1 MQRFVTIFLV
11 LTAALGLYGSAHA
24 FSSQLE
30 DAPAINKDKAATGA
44 VPAATT
50 NTTTGTPILAAPAP
64 LPLRHI
70 ALLLPLKSQPFGRAA
85 EVVRQ
90 GFMAAA
96 DREQGTLPVKVYPT
110 SDDVLD
116 ILTAYQQALDAGAA
130 MVVGPLTRNG
140 VSALAASNLVKVP
153 TLTLNTAE
161 GEANTPPNMYLFGLQ
176 VEVEARQAARL
187 ATIENRKHAFII
199 NDGGAL
205 SLRLQAAF
213 TDEWLKLG
221 GALASANA
229 LKFDNEPSTLVKLR
243 GRTTGDN
250 NLVFLALDAAKSR
263 MLRSYLDPSTP
274 VYATSQIFSHSSD
287 SLLNHDF
294 NEVRFLD
301 MPWLLQPDHP
311 AVITYRRAEV
321 PMNADLERLY
331 ALGIDAF
338 RLANLVL
345 KPHQPG
351 NIALDGVTGRISL
364 VAPRQFV
371 REPVAARF
379 YQGEV
384 QLLDVAR

>member
-1 MQRFVTIFLV
+1 MQRFITVLLV
-11 LTAALGLYGSAHA
+11 AALYGSPQA
-24 FSSQLE
+24 FSSQPE
-30 DAPAINKDKAATGA
+30 NTPTTNKAAA
-44 VPAATT
+44 SVVPSTTT
-50 NTTTGTPILAAPAP
+50 NTTTGTAILAAPAP
-64 LPLRHI
+64 LPVRHI

-90 GFMAAA
+90 GFMAAT
-96 DREQGTLPVKVYPT
+96 DRERGSLPIKVYPT

-116 ILTAYQQALDAGAA
+116 ILTAYQQALNAGAA
-130 MVVGPLTRNG
+130 IVVGPLTRNG
-140 VSALAASNLVKVP
+140 VSALALSNLVKIP
-153 TLTLNTAE
+153 TLTLNAAE
-161 GEANTPPNMYLFGLQ
+161 SETSTPPNLYLFGLQ
-176 VEVEARQAARL
+176 VEIEARQAARL
-187 ATIENRKHAFII
+187 AATENRQHAFII
-199 NDGGAL
+199 NDSSAL

-221 GALASANA
+221 GSRASANA
-229 LKFDNEPSTLVKLR
+229 LKFDSEPHALVTLR
-243 GRTTGDN
+243 GRTAGDN
-250 NLVFLALDAAKSR
+250 NLVFLALDVAKSR
-263 MLRSYLDPSTP
+263 MLRSYLDPATP
-274 VYATSQIFSHSSD
+274 VYATSQIFTGGSD

-311 AVITYRRAEV
+311 AVITYRRAEM

-331 ALGIDAF
+331 ALGIDSF
-338 RLANLVL
+338 RLVDLIL

-351 NIALDGVTGRISL
+351 NITLDGVTGRISL

-384 QLLDVAR
+384 QLLDMAK

>member
-30 DAPAINKDKAATGA
+30 DAPAANKDKAAT
-44 VPAATT
+44 T
-50 NTTTGTPILAAPAP
+50 NTTPGTPILAVPAP

-85 EVVRQ
+85 EVLRQ

-96 DREQGTLPVKVYPT
+96 DREQGTLPLKVYPT

-116 ILTAYQQALDAGAA
+116 VLTAYQQALDAGAA
-130 MVVGPLTRNG
+130 IVVGPLTRNG
-140 VSALAASNLVKVP
+140 VSALASSNLVKVP
-153 TLTLNTAE
+153 TLTLNAAE
-161 GEANTPPNMYLFGLQ
+161 GEASTPPNMYLFGLQ
-176 VEVEARQAARL
+176 IEIEARQAARL
-187 ATIENRKHAFII
+187 ATTENRQHAFII
-199 NDGGAL
+199 NDGSAL

-221 GALASANA
+221 GALVSANA

-243 GRTTGDN
+243 GRTAGDN

-321 PMNADLERLY
+321 PMSADLERLY

-338 RLANLVL
+338 RLADLVL

-351 NIALDGVTGRISL
+351 SIALDGVTGRISL

-371 REPVAARF
+371 REAVAARF

-384 QLLDVAR
+384 QLLDMPK

>member
-1 MQRFVTIFLV
+1 MGTV
-11 LTAALGLYGSAHA
+11 
-24 FSSQLE
+24 
-30 DAPAINKDKAATGA
+30 PGA
-44 VPAATT
+44 E
-50 NTTTGTPILAAPAP
+50 ILAAPAP
-64 LPLRHI
+64 LPARHI

-90 GFMAAA
+90 GFMAAT
-96 DREQGTLPVKVYPT
+96 DREKGTLPVKIYPT

-130 MVVGPLTRNG
+130 IVVGPLTRKG
-140 VSALAASNLVKVP
+140 VSALASSKLVKVP
-153 TLTLNTAE
+153 TLALNAAE
-161 GEANTPPNMYLFGLQ
+161 GETSTPPNMYLFGLQ
-176 VEVEARQAARL
+176 IETEARQTARL
-187 ATIENRKHAFII
+187 ATTENRQHAFII
-199 NDGGAL
+199 NDGSAL

-243 GRTTGDN
+243 ARITGDG

-263 MLRSYLDPSTP
+263 MLRSYLDPTTP
-274 VYATSQIFSHSSD
+274 VYATSQIFTGGSD

-311 AVITYRRAEV
+311 AVITYRRTDL
-321 PMNADLERLY
+321 PMTADLERLY

-338 RLANLVL
+338 RLADLVL

-351 NIALDGVTGRISL
+351 SIALDGVTGRISL
-364 VAPRQFV
+364 VAPLQFV

-384 QLLDVAR
+384 QLLDVPK

>member
-1 MQRFVTIFLV
+1 MQRFVSILLV
-11 LTAALGLYGSAHA
+11 LVAALYGSPQA
-24 FSSQLE
+24 FSSQPE
-30 DAPAINKDKAATGA
+30 NTPTTNKAAMGAVPGAATGT
-44 VPAATT
+44 V
-50 NTTTGTPILAAPAP
+50 ILAAPAP
-64 LPLRHI
+64 LPVRHI
-70 ALLLPLKSQPFGRAA
+70 ALLLPLKSPSFGRAA

-90 GFMAAA
+90 GFMAAT
-96 DREQGTLPVKVYPT
+96 DREKGSLPVKVYPT
-110 SDDVLD
+110 SDDILD
-116 ILTAYQQALDAGAA
+116 ILTTYQQALDAGAA
-130 MVVGPLTRNG
+130 IVVGPLTRKG
-140 VSALAASNLVKVP
+140 VSALASSNLIKVP
-153 TLTLNTAE
+153 TLTLNATE
-161 GEANTPPNMYLFGLQ
+161 NETSTPPNLYLFGLQ
-176 VEVEARQAARL
+176 VEIEARQAARL
-187 ATIENRKHAFII
+187 AATENRKHAFII
-199 NDGGAL
+199 NDGSAL

-229 LKFDNEPSTLVKLR
+229 LKFDSEQTALVKLR
-243 GRTTGDN
+243 GRTAGDD
-250 NLVFLALDAAKSR
+250 NLLFLALDAAKSR
-263 MLRSYLDPSTP
+263 TLRSYLDPTTP
-274 VYATSQIFSHSSD
+274 VYATSQIFTGGSD

-311 AVITYRRAEV
+311 AVITYHRADL

-338 RLANLVL
+338 RLADLVL

-351 NIALDGVTGRISL
+351 SIALDGVTGRISL